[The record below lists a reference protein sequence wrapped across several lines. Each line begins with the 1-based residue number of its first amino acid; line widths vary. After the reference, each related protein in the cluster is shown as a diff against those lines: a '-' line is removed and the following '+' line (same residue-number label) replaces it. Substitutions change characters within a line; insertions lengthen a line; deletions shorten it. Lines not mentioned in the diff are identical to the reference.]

1 MNIHFAPLK
10 NKKMARWP
18 FFLKLKNS
26 FIITC
31 LSVKEKYEIDIFFF
45 SQGRLKSGFPES
57 ASSNALSASLL
68 SKTFPPIRS
77 NPTLVAEIRPYI
89 FKKEN

>member
-1 MNIHFAPLK
+1 
-10 NKKMARWP
+10 MAIFP
-18 FFLKLKNS
+18 EIEK
-26 FIITC
+26 FIYYNLFIC
-31 LSVKEKYEIDIFFF
+31 KRKVRNRYILF